1 MYYTFYMEHSQIS
14 LANVTIITLMLVKL
28 ERNLRTYLKL
38 EEIEEV
44 TKSQID
50 HYINERSFLTVRL
63 NLHL

>member
-1 MYYTFYMEHSQIS
+1 MYYAFYMEHSQIS